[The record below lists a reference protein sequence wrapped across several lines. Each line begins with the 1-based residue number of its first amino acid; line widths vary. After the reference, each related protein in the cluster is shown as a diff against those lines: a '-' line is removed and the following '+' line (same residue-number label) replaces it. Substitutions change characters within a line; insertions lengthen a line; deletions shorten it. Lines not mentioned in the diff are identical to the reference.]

1 MNNDEIND
9 RYYDIL
15 KGYVSTREEKYLMR
29 SEDLGY
35 ELVRL
40 NVPPEDIIEM
50 HELAVKKL
58 AADLPA
64 KSVMESVGFLSTPL
78 VELMMAYGLAFRQ
91 WIEDLEKNKKE
102 LEVYAQE
109 LQHSNELKELF
120 ADIMRH
126 DLLNPA
132 SLINGFVAVLLEW
145 EADDKKKSLLSNID
159 KSNRNLISII
169 EKAAEFAKLDSVEE
183 IDFSIHDLG
192 STLENIVDNFRPRFE
207 ENEMTV
213 DVQINSFYPSMV
225 NSVIDQVFINLIS
238 NAIKYSPKGSH
249 VEVTISDIGE
259 QWQVNIIDHGSG
271 IPEEDRELIFTRFS
285 RLDKVKKGCIK
296 GTGLGLAI
304 VHKIVTLHNGEVG
317 VDSNYPEDG
326 STFWVRLNKVHTD

>member
-1 MNNDEIND
+1 
-9 RYYDIL
+9 
-15 KGYVSTREEKYLMR
+15 MR
-29 SEDLGY
+29 SEDLGS
-35 ELVRL
+35 ELVRF

-50 HELAVKKL
+50 HEIAVKKL

-64 KSVMESVGFLSTPL
+64 KNMMESVGFLSTPL
-78 VELMMAYGLAFRQ
+78 VEVMMAYGLAFRR
-91 WIEDLEKNKKE
+91 WIEDLERSKNE

-132 SLINGFVAVLLEW
+132 SLINGFVSILLEK
-145 EADDKKKSLLSNID
+145 EEDDKKRSYLSKID
-159 KSNRNLISII
+159 LSNRNLIYII
-169 EKAAEFAKLDSVEE
+169 EKAAEFAKLDSVEGL
-183 IDFSIHDLG
+183 DFSIHDLG
-192 STLENIVDNFRPRFE
+192 LILGNIVDSFKPRFE

-213 DVQINSFYPSMV
+213 DMQINSFYPSMV
-225 NSVIDQVFINLIS
+225 NTVIDQVFINLIS

-249 VEVTISDIGE
+249 VEITISDLGE
-259 QWQVNIIDHGSG
+259 QWQVNVKDQGTG

-285 RLDKVKKGCIK
+285 RLDKVKKGSIK